1 MRCRIEKLNDHLQNH
16 FILVDHGAA
25 PPELMFL
32 EGGPPHTPHGGA
44 HPCCF
49 AIDRDGKS
57 GPQPGLRLMATEPGA
72 QTHIPAA
79 IDDVVES
86 YRAGEIDF
94 GGAVSRAGIPE
105 EQMVVAMAM
114 KGIAPREMSER
125 LIAAA

>member
-1 MRCRIEKLNDHLQNH
+1 
-16 FILVDHGAA
+16 
-25 PPELMFL
+25 
-32 EGGPPHTPHGGA
+32 
-44 HPCCF
+44 
-49 AIDRDGKS
+49 
-57 GPQPGLRLMATEPGA
+57 MATEPGA

-114 KGIAPREMSER
+114 KGIVPREMSER